1 MNSKVKIALLA
12 MQRYSWEQGTAMQA
26 FLEAG
31 DMHIVIPMAYE
42 AVYRGIADGRTAQM
56 GDSQAVTDPCATGEA
71 ILAAYQETKDETL
84 KIGLEKLMDWALN
97 MAPRSKKGIVYHLI
111 DEPEFWADSL
121 YMLPPFLA
129 AVGEYE
135 ESLKQIWGYLE
146 ALMDPQ
152 MHLIRHRWNEEK
164 QEFTDPAFWG
174 SGNGW
179 TLAGIARVI
188 NVLPESY
195 ISEKQKLAGIAKQI
209 LEGMLP
215 YLRSDGLF
223 HDILDDTDSFVET
236 NCSQMV
242 AYTIYRGIKSGWL
255 SDEYM
260 DLADQMRAAAN
271 KKVDLYGRIQGA
283 CGAPGFDKSGVSPEA
298 NAFYI
303 LMETAA
309 EKCAM

>member
-1 MNSKVKIALLA
+1 MDSKVKIALLA

-31 DMHIVIPMAYE
+31 DMHIVFPMACE

-71 ILAAYQETKDETL
+71 ILIAYQETQDETL
-84 KIGLEKLMDWALN
+84 KVGLQKLVDWAVRT
-97 MAPRSKKGIVYHLI
+97 APRSKKGIVYHLTN
-111 DEPEFWADSL
+111 EPEFWADSL

-135 ESLKQIWGYLE
+135 ESLKQIRGYLE

-152 MHLIRHRWNEEK
+152 THLIRHRWDEEK
-164 QEFTDPAFWG
+164 QEFIDPAFWG

-179 TLAGIARVI
+179 TLAGLARVI
-188 NVLPESY
+188 DLLPASY
-195 ISEKQKLAGIAKQI
+195 ESEKENLINIARQI
-209 LEGMLP
+209 LQSMLP

-223 HDILDDTDSFVET
+223 YDILDDAESFVET
-236 NCSQMV
+236 NCAQMV
-242 AYTIYRGIKSGWL
+242 AYTVYRGVKSGWL
-255 SDEYM
+255 SREY
-260 DLADQMRAAAN
+260 LEIADKMRAAAN
-271 KKVDLYGRIQGA
+271 EKIDVYGRVQGA

-309 EKCAM
+309 EKCTM